1 MVGWS
6 AIVLHVA
13 EESDPNPTSHPYPR
27 QASMM
32 ADPPDEAAEAAET
45 ETGYYD
51 DPFHATAAPLPPLPL
66 PFDIEADAAAAAAAA
81 LPPTTL
87 NSSEG
92 GHNHNHNQAAA
103 VLPRPI
109 PSTIITATTPSAALL
124 MPTAAEPSPPWGDL
138 SSTTAL
144 ALGLLDPSF
153 APAPTT
159 VHDALLQS
167 LLHPTA
173 ATEDGRWVGIM

>member
-1 MVGWS
+1 
-6 AIVLHVA
+6 
-13 EESDPNPTSHPYPR
+13 
-27 QASMM
+27 MM

-45 ETGYYD
+45 ETSYYD

-66 PFDIEADAAAAAAAA
+66 PFDIEAAAHAAAAAAA

-87 NSSEG
+87 SRSEG
-92 GHNHNHNQAAA
+92 DHNHNQPAAA
-103 VLPRPI
+103 LLMPI
-109 PSTIITATTPSAALL
+109 PTSIATTATTPSAALL
-124 MPTAAEPSPPWGDL
+124 MPTPAEPSPPPWGDL

-159 VHDALLQS
+159 VHNALLQS

-173 ATEDGRWVGIM
+173 ATEDGR